1 MRNTL
6 LLAATAAATL
16 FATPALAQPYVGV
29 SGGILFPKDQDID
42 LTFDALSTTI
52 PRTTFKDAV
61 GIDYKRGYDVDAN
74 FGYDFGMFRLEGE
87 LGYKRAKLDNLELS
101 SAFRSALQADLGRT
115 VNAETEFDLS
125 GRTSVM
131 SGMLNGLVDFGSSDS
146 VNFFAGGG
154 VGRARVKFAG
164 DRDTAWAYQLLAGVR
179 APVSDNIDLGL
190 KYRYFQTAKLNFFGP
205 GSGSVFGTGG
215 NAVFANADNKFRS
228 HSLLASLTVNLGAP
242 AAAPMVEAAP
252 APMVEAAP
260 PPPPPATQTCWDGS
274 VILATDMCP
283 MQPAAP
289 PPPPPAPVRG

>member
-16 FATPALAQPYVGV
+16 FAAPALAQPYVGV

-42 LTFDALSTTI
+42 LSFDPLSTTI
-52 PRTTFKDAV
+52 PRTTFEDAI
-61 GIDYKRGYDVDAN
+61 GIDYKRGYDVDVN
-74 FGYDFGMFRLEGE
+74 LGYDFGLVRLEGE

-101 SAFRSALQADLGRT
+101 SAFRSALQADLSRT

-125 GRTSVM
+125 GRTTVKSAMVNA
-131 SGMLNGLVDFGSSDS
+131 LLDFGNSES
-146 VNFFAGGG
+146 VNFFVGAGA
-154 VGRARVKFAG
+154 GRARVKFAG
-164 DRDTAWAYQLLAGVR
+164 DRDDAWAYQLLAGVR

-190 KYRYFQTAKLNFFGP
+190 KYRYFQTAKLDFFGA

-215 NAVFANADNKFRS
+215 NAVFANAENKFRS
-228 HSLLASLTVNLGAP
+228 HSLLASLTFNLGTP

-252 APMVEAAP
+252 APIVEAAP

-274 VILATDMCP
+274 VILASDMCP